1 MSDKREICM
10 QEYEKVVLC
19 ESEIR
24 YASKVALHVS
34 WKLSKYVVIVKGL
47 QFTATAG

>member
-10 QEYEKVVLC
+10 QEYDKVVLC

-24 YASKVALHVS
+24 YGSKVDNVEVERVRGGKAKKNLH
-34 WKLSKYVVIVKGL
+34 
-47 QFTATAG
+47 